1 MGVTGHGHTLDKE
14 QLEPAKSAE
23 PKKTKAEAK
32 RIFGQKEEAPA
43 VPEDKCKQMIL
54 SAAFD
59 LIMALV
65 IVLNLL
71 LLTVQIQYQ
80 GHDAA
85 YRHGISNR
93 DVNWGS
99 LSGGFEMAEKLFN
112 VVYCVEMILRLW
124 ALGREFFRHGANLVD
139 ALIVIITSLE
149 SFVLTPLNED
159 ALVNASALRIVRVFR
174 ILRIQKVMQF
184 TEHMHEMRV
193 LIDTL
198 LLSMR
203 GLVWSMLLVA
213 GIIVAAASLMAQLTL
228 AALDDTSVTP
238 ERRKWMYNNFGTT
251 ARACYTVFE
260 MTFTGRWGN
269 YTRVVLEEVNMG
281 FALVL
286 VPYVVLVNFA
296 VVRVVSA
303 LFLKQTLAVAAQD
316 EAKKLEQKQKERIH
330 IAKEIGEFFEEADA
344 SGDGEVSLKEFE
356 DMLRHP
362 HIAEHF
368 ADLGLQADEAQALF
382 GVLAA
387 EDGQADFHEF
397 VGAAMKMR
405 NNAQVI
411 DIWMCL
417 HRQIMSQQ
425 KLTALHDM
433 VNSVDAKL
441 LTRSALRGRPED

>member
-184 TEHMHEMRV
+184 T
-193 LIDTL
+193 
-198 LLSMR
+198 
-203 GLVWSMLLVA
+203 
-213 GIIVAAASLMAQLTL
+213 
-228 AALDDTSVTP
+228 
-238 ERRKWMYNNFGTT
+238 
-251 ARACYTVFE
+251 
-260 MTFTGRWGN
+260 
-269 YTRVVLEEVNMG
+269 
-281 FALVL
+281 
-286 VPYVVLVNFA
+286 
-296 VVRVVSA
+296 
-303 LFLKQTLAVAAQD
+303 
-316 EAKKLEQKQKERIH
+316 
-330 IAKEIGEFFEEADA
+330 
-344 SGDGEVSLKEFE
+344 
-356 DMLRHP
+356 
-362 HIAEHF
+362 
-368 ADLGLQADEAQALF
+368 
-382 GVLAA
+382 
-387 EDGQADFHEF
+387 
-397 VGAAMKMR
+397 
-405 NNAQVI
+405 
-411 DIWMCL
+411 
-417 HRQIMSQQ
+417 
-425 KLTALHDM
+425 
-433 VNSVDAKL
+433 
-441 LTRSALRGRPED
+441 